1 MYHEAYVYLFKI
13 YCSKIFKTENHQF
26 KYFATV
32 FLNTQVVL
40 LGFFF
45 FKYLFVLKVELYYLN
60 LFNLLK
66 IEHNTSN

>member
-32 FLNTQVVL
+32 FLNAQVVL

-45 FKYLFVLKVELYYLN
+45 LNIYLY
-60 LFNLLK
+60 
-66 IEHNTSN
+66 